1 MLPTGETISPR
12 SKLPDQSPSI
22 NQLCQRL
29 LGTPYWR
36 AYPNG
41 TSSTRL
47 FLKIA
52 VAAQTRF
59 KDADAIA
66 NAIGCAPLPEI
77 LIQNF
82 LIPWLEQGFAVRS
95 RKNRHDGPK
104 SYCVT
109 ILQLSIGDKIAIDP
123 CPVC

>member
-1 MLPTGETISPR
+1 MCIPEWHLIDKAFFE
-12 SKLPDQSPSI
+12 
-22 NQLCQRL
+22 
-29 LGTPYWR
+29 
-36 AYPNG
+36 
-41 TSSTRL
+41 
-47 FLKIA
+47 IA